1 MHLIGRSIFMKLES
15 INVTK
20 KSPGKVAIENVSMT
34 LEPGHI
40 YALLGPNGSGKT
52 TWMKTVAGLIKA
64 TAGEVRFND
73 VAVNTDSRKKIA
85 YMSTEP
91 YFYDWMTVADVGK
104 YYQDF
109 FEDFSMQKYDEL
121 LQGMNLDKKLK
132 IKTLSSGMMAKLKI
146 AVTMGRNADVYM
158 LDEPLNGI
166 DLIARDEV
174 MKMVLTS
181 ASEDNIMIIS
191 SHLVEELEA
200 LVDRAIFI
208 QDGHFA
214 GMYDVEQLRVMES
227 ISLADKYREVYS
239 GVREA

>member
-1 MHLIGRSIFMKLES
+1 MKLES

-20 KSPGKVAIENVSMT
+20 KFPGKVAIENISMT

-64 TAGEVRFND
+64 TSGEVKFND

-91 YFYDWMTVADVGK
+91 YFYDWMTVGDVGK

-109 FEDFSMQKYDEL
+109 FDDFSMEKYDEL
-121 LQGMNLDKKLK
+121 LAGMNLDKKLK

-174 MKMVLTS
+174 MRMVLTS

-200 LVDRAIFI
+200 VVDRAIFF

-214 GMYDVEQLRVMES
+214 GMYDVEQLRVMDS
-227 ISLADKYREVYS
+227 ISLADKYRTVY
-239 GVREA
+239 GGGREA

>member
-1 MHLIGRSIFMKLES
+1 MKLES

-20 KSPGKVAIENVSMT
+20 KFPGKVAIENISMT

-64 TAGEVRFND
+64 TSGEVKFND

-91 YFYDWMTVADVGK
+91 YFYDWMTVGDVGK

-109 FEDFSMQKYDEL
+109 FDDFSMEKYDEL
-121 LQGMNLDKKLK
+121 LAGMNLDKKLK

-174 MKMVLTS
+174 MRMVLTS

-200 LVDRAIFI
+200 VVDRAIFI

-214 GMYDVEQLRVMES
+214 GMYDVEQLRVMDS
-227 ISLADKYREVYS
+227 ISLADKYRAVYG

>member
-1 MHLIGRSIFMKLES
+1 MKLES

-20 KSPGKVAIENVSMT
+20 KFPGKVAIENISMT

-64 TAGEVRFND
+64 TSGEVRYND
-73 VAVNTDSRKKIA
+73 VTVNTDSRKKIA

-91 YFYDWMTVADVGK
+91 YFYDWMTVGDVGK

-109 FEDFSMQKYDEL
+109 FEDFSMEKYDEL
-121 LQGMNLDKKLK
+121 LAGMSLDKKLK

-174 MKMVLTS
+174 MRMVLTS

-214 GMYDVEQLRVMES
+214 GMYDVEQLRVMDS
-227 ISLADKYREVYS
+227 ISLADKYRAVYG

>member
-1 MHLIGRSIFMKLES
+1 MKLES

-20 KSPGKVAIENVSMT
+20 KFPGKVAIENISMT

-64 TAGEVRFND
+64 TSGEIKFND

-91 YFYDWMTVADVGK
+91 YFYDWMTVGDVGK

-109 FEDFSMQKYDEL
+109 FDDFSMEKYDEL
-121 LQGMNLDKKLK
+121 LAGMSLDKKLK

-214 GMYDVEQLRVMES
+214 GMYDVEQLRVMDS
-227 ISLADKYREVYS
+227 ISLADKYRAVYG